1 MTFYPEALQELIEE
15 FKEVADKRE
24 RLEMVFE
31 LADEIMLLPTEEW
44 TDDTRIRGCQSE
56 AHVRIAVEDGLI
68 HMVGAADAK
77 LVQGLMGVLSIALE
91 GLAPAQAVL
100 VPVDFAEEMGL
111 LNSLTP
117 SRSNGFRNM
126 YDKVMNEIRAC
137 MEGTT

>member
-31 LADEIMLLPTEEW
+31 LADEIMLLPTNEW

-56 AHVRIAVEDGLI
+56 AHVRIAVEDGLV

-91 GLAPAQAVL
+91 GLAPAQAIL

-126 YDKVMNEIRAC
+126 YDKVMNEIRAS
-137 MEGTT
+137 ME

>member
-31 LADEIMLLPTEEW
+31 LADEIMLLPTNEW
-44 TDDTRIRGCQSE
+44 SDDTRIRGCQSE
-56 AHVRIAVEDGLI
+56 AHVRIAVEDGLV

-126 YDKVMNEIRAC
+126 YDKVMNEIRAS
-137 MEGTT
+137 ME